1 MSIQR
6 RLFVATLL
14 VLAISA
20 LVGGVLTYFHAVR
33 KVRTEMD
40 AAISVGTHIVQNAVD
55 DTEEVVNPR
64 RRLRIVVANFDGDR
78 HLVAS
83 LLSDMGVLLAKS
95 TPLEP
100 NDPAPAWFLQLV
112 GDKPIIVHPELP
124 PSVAGSGQI
133 ALQSSPVN
141 EIAEAW
147 SDTKLIAATLV
158 VCCILLLAFAYWILF
173 HALRSIEQVCAALAG
188 VSRGDYSARLSKQAP
203 SELEPLRKG
212 FNDMVGRLAEMET
225 TNRSLT
231 KQLVNLQE
239 EERSQIA
246 RDLHDE
252 IGPFLFATGVDA
264 TMIRQFL
271 TTSAF
276 DNARAR
282 AEAIIESVRHMQK
295 HLLTILARLRPSA
308 LTDFGLEKAIRD
320 LVDFWTARRP
330 DIKFVVSIS
339 VTPLAHSA
347 DDVVFRLIQESL
359 SNAVRHAQPSTIH
372 VTVVMTEDA
381 AHVEVADDGV
391 GFAAKDRVVGFGISG
406 MQERVASVG
415 GTFETRNRPDRQGVI
430 VSANIPFAANAYGHH

>member
-20 LVGGVLTYFHAVR
+20 FVGGVLMYLHAAT
-33 KVRTEMD
+33 KVRTEID
-40 AAISVGTHIVQNAVD
+40 AAISVGTHIVENAVD
-55 DTEEVVNPR
+55 DAEEVVNPR

-83 LLSDMGVLLAKS
+83 LFSDKGILLAKS

-100 NDPAPAWFLQLV
+100 DNPAPQWFLHLI

-124 PSVAGSGQI
+124 PSVANGGRI
-133 ALQSSPVN
+133 ALQSSPIN
-141 EIAEAW
+141 EIGEAW
-147 SDTKLIAATLV
+147 SDTKLIAAPLV
-158 VCCILLLAFAYWILF
+158 VCCILMLAFAYWILF
-173 HALRSIEQVCAALAG
+173 HALWSIEQVCAAFAG
-188 VSRGDYSARLSKQAP
+188 VSLGDYSAKLSKKAP

-212 FNDMVGRLAEMET
+212 FNEMVGRLAEMEA

-276 DNARAR
+276 DKAHARAD
-282 AEAIIESVRHMQK
+282 AIIESVRHMQK
-295 HLLTILARLRPSA
+295 HLVTILARLRPSA
-308 LTDFGLEKAIRD
+308 LTDLGLEQAVRG
-320 LVDFWTARRP
+320 LADFWTVRRP
-330 DIKFVVSIS
+330 DIKFVMSIS
-339 VTPLAHSA
+339 VTTLAHSA

-359 SNAVRHAQPSTIH
+359 SNAVRHAQPSTIQ
-372 VTVVMTEDA
+372 VTVVMTEA
-381 AHVEVADDGV
+381 VAHVEVVDDGV
-391 GFAAKDRVVGFGISG
+391 GFAPNDRIVGFGISG
-406 MQERVASVG
+406 MQERVASIG
-415 GTFETRNRPDRQGVI
+415 GTFETRNRLDCQGVI
-430 VSANIPFAANAYGHH
+430 VSANIPLATNAYGHH

>member
-6 RLFVATLL
+6 SLFVATLL

-20 LVGGVLTYFHAVR
+20 LVGGVLTYFHAVK

-40 AAISVGTHIVQNAVD
+40 AAISVGTHIVHNAVD

-78 HLVAS
+78 HLVAT
-83 LLSDMGVLLAKS
+83 LLSDKGVLLAKS

-100 NDPAPAWFLQLV
+100 KYPAPQWFLRLI
-112 GDKPIIVHPELP
+112 GGNPIIVHPELP
-124 PSVAGSGQI
+124 PSVANGGQI
-133 ALQSSPVN
+133 ALQSSPLN

-147 SDTKLIAATLV
+147 SDTKLIAATLIV
-158 VCCILLLAFAYWILF
+158 YCILLLAVAYWILF
-173 HALRSIEQVCAALAG
+173 HALRSINHVCTALAG
-188 VSRGDYSARLSKQAP
+188 VSHGDYSARLSKQTP

-212 FNDMVGRLAEMET
+212 FNEMVERLAEMET

-239 EERSQIA
+239 EERTQIA

-271 TTSAF
+271 ATAAF
-276 DNARAR
+276 DSARAR
-282 AEAIIESVRHMQK
+282 ADAIIDSVRHMQK

-308 LTDFGLEKAIRD
+308 LADVGLEKAVRG

-339 VTPLAHSA
+339 VAPLGHTA
-347 DDVVFRLIQESL
+347 DDVVFRVIQESL
-359 SNAVRHAQPSTIH
+359 SNAIRHAHASMINI
-372 VTVVMTEDA
+372 TVVMTDDVA
-381 AHVEVADDGV
+381 RVEVADDGV
-391 GFAAKDRVVGFGISG
+391 GFASNDHVIGFGISG
-406 MQERVASVG
+406 MHERVTSVG
-415 GTFETRNRPDRQGVI
+415 GTFEARNRSDGNGVI
-430 VSANIPFAANAYGHH
+430 VSAKIPLATNAPGRH

>member
-1 MSIQR
+1 MSIRR

-14 VLAISA
+14 VLAISV
-20 LVGGVLTYFHAVR
+20 LVGGVLTYFHAVT

-83 LLSDMGVLLAKS
+83 LLSDKGVLLAKS

-100 NDPAPAWFLQLV
+100 NDPAPQWFLRLI
-112 GDKPIIVHPELP
+112 GDQPIIVHPELP
-124 PSVAGSGQI
+124 PSVADSGNI
-133 ALQSSPVN
+133 VLQSSPVN

-173 HALRSIEQVCAALAG
+173 HALRSIDEVSAALAG
-188 VSRGDYSARLSKQAP
+188 VSRGNYSARLSKKVP
-203 SELEPLRKG
+203 SELEHLRKG

-231 KQLVNLQE
+231 KQIVNLQE
-239 EERSQIA
+239 EERTQIA

-276 DNARAR
+276 DNAHAR

-295 HLLTILARLRPSA
+295 HLVTILARLRPTA
-308 LTDFGLEKAIRD
+308 LTDFGLEQAIRG
-320 LVDFWTARRP
+320 LVDFWTVRRP
-330 DIKFVVSIS
+330 DITFVVSIS

-359 SNAVRHAQPSTIH
+359 SNAVRHAQPSTIQ
-372 VTVVMTEDA
+372 VTVVMTEDV

-391 GFAAKDRVVGFGISG
+391 GFPSKDRVMGFGISG
-406 MQERVASVG
+406 MQERVASIG
-415 GTFETRNRPDRQGVI
+415 GTFETRNRPDRQGVT
-430 VSANIPFAANAYGHH
+430 VSASIPLAANAHGHH